1 MTADRLTRAVRQQ
14 VGLGRFLAL
23 GGPRDGGWIAER
35 AAEVVLRRAVARDA
49 PGVRLD
55 GVRIGLAGPE
65 AVGRAGEPAV
75 SVLPA
80 VPAPPGALPPEP
92 LRVTAE
98 FSATAARPLPETAE
112 RVRAVLAE
120 GAVERIGL
128 DVVEVDLRV
137 AELLEVEPVP
147 SPEGGGEAGSGT
159 PESGE
164 GSVGGVGGDAEV
176 ERVGVAALAVPGVS
190 RLTGVLG
197 RSVQM
202 SERASAGALPR
213 RHVRVDLAVAGGVRP
228 LDVVRG
234 VRVAVGA
241 VLPDGPTVAVL
252 VTAVD

>member
-80 VPAPPGALPPEP
+80 VPAPPGALPPGP

-98 FSATAARPLPETAE
+98 FSATADRPLPETAE

-147 SPEGGGEAGSGT
+147 SAEGGGEAGSGT

-164 GSVGGVGGDAEV
+164 GGVGGVGGVGGDAEV

-234 VRVAVGA
+234 
-241 VLPDGPTVAVL
+241 
-252 VTAVD
+252 

>member
-80 VPAPPGALPPEP
+80 VPPPPGALPPEP

-147 SPEGGGEAGSGT
+147 SAEGGGEAGSGP

-164 GSVGGVGGDAEV
+164 GGVGGDAEV

-197 RSVQM
+197 RSVQV
-202 SERASAGALPR
+202 SERASVRALPR

>member
-23 GGPRDGGWIAER
+23 GGPRDGAWIAER

-75 SVLPA
+75 SA

-112 RVRAVLAE
+112 RLRAVLAE
-120 GAVERIGL
+120 GAVERVGL

-147 SPEGGGEAGSGT
+147 SAAEGGEAGSGT
-159 PESGE
+159 ADSGD
-164 GSVGGVGGDAEV
+164 GGDGGVGGDAEV

-197 RSVQM
+197 RSVQV
-202 SERASAGALPR
+202 SERASVGALPR

>member
-35 AAEVVLRRAVARDA
+35 AAEVVLRRAVTRDA

-137 AELLEVEPVP
+137 AELLEVEPAP
-147 SPEGGGEAGSGT
+147 SAEGGGEAGPGT

-164 GSVGGVGGDAEV
+164 GGVGGDAEV

-197 RSVQM
+197 RSVQV
-202 SERASAGALPR
+202 SERASVGALPR

>member
-35 AAEVVLRRAVARDA
+35 AAEVVLRRAVAREA

-65 AVGRAGEPAV
+65 AVGRAGE
-75 SVLPA
+75 PA

-147 SPEGGGEAGSGT
+147 SAEGGGEAGSGT

-164 GSVGGVGGDAEV
+164 GGVGGDAEV

-197 RSVQM
+197 RSVQV
-202 SERASAGALPR
+202 SERASVGALPR

>member
-65 AVGRAGEPAV
+65 GVGRAGEPAV
-75 SVLPA
+75 PALPA

-147 SPEGGGEAGSGT
+147 SAEGGGEAGSGT

-164 GSVGGVGGDAEV
+164 GGVGGDAEV

-197 RSVQM
+197 RSVQV
-202 SERASAGALPR
+202 SERASVGALPR

>member
-75 SVLPA
+75 
-80 VPAPPGALPPEP
+80 PAPPGALPPEP

-147 SPEGGGEAGSGT
+147 SAEGGGEAGSGT

-164 GSVGGVGGDAEV
+164 GGVGGDAEV

-197 RSVQM
+197 RSVQV
-202 SERASAGALPR
+202 SERASVGALPR

>member
-98 FSATAARPLPETAE
+98 FSATADRPLPETAE

-147 SPEGGGEAGSGT
+147 SAEGGGEAGSGT

-164 GSVGGVGGDAEV
+164 GGVRGDAEV

-197 RSVQM
+197 RSVQV
-202 SERASAGALPR
+202 SERASVGALPR

>member
-1 MTADRLTRAVRQQ
+1 MPGFAPEMRQAGGMTADRLTRAVRQQ

-80 VPAPPGALPPEP
+80 VPAPPGALPPGP

-98 FSATAARPLPETAE
+98 FSATADRPLPETAE

-147 SPEGGGEAGSGT
+147 SAEGGGEAGSGT

-164 GSVGGVGGDAEV
+164 GGVGGVGGVGGDAEV

-234 VRVAVGA
+234 
-241 VLPDGPTVAVL
+241 
-252 VTAVD
+252 